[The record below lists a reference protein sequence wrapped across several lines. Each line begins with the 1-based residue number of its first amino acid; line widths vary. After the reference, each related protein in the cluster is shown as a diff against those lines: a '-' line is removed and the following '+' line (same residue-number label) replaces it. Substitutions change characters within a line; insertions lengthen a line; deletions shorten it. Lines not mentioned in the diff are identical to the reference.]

1 MTISKIG
8 LWLLWIGLIIYA
20 FFFAPG
26 NRPDTLELIKKLSFG
41 DWKEINNT
49 IIALFNLMGVLPMIY
64 ACLLAIDGQNQ
75 KIKVWP
81 FAIFS
86 FFVGAFSIIPYLALR
101 QSTNVW
107 TGKKTL
113 LVKTLDSRWIGVLLS
128 TIAIILLFLGLV
140 YGDWQDFIRQWQTS
154 KFINVMSLDFC
165 LLSLLLPILV
175 KDDLQ
180 KRNLTNPLIFWIIS
194 LIPLVG
200 TLGYL
205 CLRPSLSDEGSQ
217 KLPSD
222 KLVMD
227 R

>member
-26 NRPDTLELIKKLSFG
+26 DRPDTLELIKKLSFG

-75 KIKVWP
+75 KIKPLP
-81 FAIFS
+81 FAICA
-86 FFVGAFSIIPYLALR
+86 FFVGAFSIIPYLAMR
-101 QSTNVW
+101 QSTNLW

-113 LVKTLDSRWIGVLLS
+113 LVKILDSRWTAILLS
-128 TIAIILLFLGLV
+128 ASAIILLVQGLV
-140 YGDWQDFIRQWQTS
+140 YGDWQDFVRQWQIS

-180 KRNLTNPLIFWIIS
+180 KRNIANHLIFWMIS
-194 LIPLVG
+194 LIPLLG

-205 CLRPSLSDEGSQ
+205 CLRPGLPDEISQ
-217 KLPSD
+217 KLPND